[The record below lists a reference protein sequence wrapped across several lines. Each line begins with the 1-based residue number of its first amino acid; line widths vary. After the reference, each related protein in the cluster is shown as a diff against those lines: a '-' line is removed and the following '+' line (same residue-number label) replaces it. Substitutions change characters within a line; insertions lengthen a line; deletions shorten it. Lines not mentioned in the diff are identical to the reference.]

1 MTAGS
6 APTVPD
12 SPMLAPDYAPAPSRL
27 HLLAPPFA
35 EFSSSLWFIP
45 GVVVFGWFRR
55 REKPKVFLGMIV
67 IVPRTGIKPHF
78 DQFGVFGNEE
88 LETSLRAAL
97 HEIFSL
103 PPASEV
109 LAPLP
114 TDLGLDVFIPSFQ
127 AGGVWNL
134 SLGDS
139 NIPIF
144 FPFFWRPKITVT
156 CRLYYL
162 QSQKTKR
169 AFSVTKKMRWRE
181 FFGRQFTLRAFFNY
195 RPTFDAEDMK
205 RLLNL
210 ACHSVLDKL
219 TKAI

>member
-1 MTAGS
+1 
-6 APTVPD
+6 
-12 SPMLAPDYAPAPSRL
+12 L
-27 HLLAPPFA
+27 
-35 EFSSSLWFIP
+35 
-45 GVVVFGWFRR
+45 
-55 REKPKVFLGMIV
+55 
-67 IVPRTGIKPHF
+67 
-78 DQFGVFGNEE
+78 
-88 LETSLRAAL
+88 
-97 HEIFSL
+97 
-103 PPASEV
+103 
-109 LAPLP
+109 
-114 TDLGLDVFIPSFQ
+114 

-134 SLGDS
+134 SLGDAG
-139 NIPIF
+139 IPIF

-210 ACHSVLDKL
+210 ATPCWTSSQRPYDRDRRTAVAGIY
-219 TKAI
+219 T

>member
-1 MTAGS
+1 
-6 APTVPD
+6 
-12 SPMLAPDYAPAPSRL
+12 
-27 HLLAPPFA
+27 
-35 EFSSSLWFIP
+35 
-45 GVVVFGWFRR
+45 
-55 REKPKVFLGMIV
+55 
-67 IVPRTGIKPHF
+67 
-78 DQFGVFGNEE
+78 
-88 LETSLRAAL
+88 
-97 HEIFSL
+97 L

-109 LAPLP
+109 HAPLP

-139 NIPIF
+139 GIPIL

-181 FFGRQFTLRAFFNY
+181 FLGRQFTLRAFFSF
-195 RPTFDAEDMK
+195 RPTFDAEDMS
-205 RLLNL
+205 RLLKL
-210 ACHSVLDKL
+210 ACHSMLDKL
-219 TKAI
+219 TRAT